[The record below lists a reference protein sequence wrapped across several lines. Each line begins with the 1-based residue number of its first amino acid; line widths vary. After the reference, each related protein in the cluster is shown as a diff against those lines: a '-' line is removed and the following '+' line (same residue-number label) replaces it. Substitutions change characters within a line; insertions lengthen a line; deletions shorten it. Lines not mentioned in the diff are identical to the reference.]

1 MVSFGSRVWFPAC
14 ILSAVL
20 AASVL
25 AGCSE
30 TSRLNARCMAGSVP
44 VCTQLGDMYATGKGV
59 ARDMA
64 RAALAYER
72 ACNGGAVDVCNTLGE
87 IVEKTGSAEGGPPR
101 AEQLF
106 QKACDGGSSPGCL
119 NLGLAAAARE
129 DKARAF
135 ALFERSCNGGWAPG
149 CHQLAVTY
157 EQGEGVTKDVAKAV
171 TLYTQAC
178 DGEHVESCVVAANL
192 FLAGDVVT
200 KDTVVAVRFYGKA
213 LQLYDDWCVAGNE
226 AGCTERDRLRTRLAI
241 ISAGQATAQPA
252 MPAVIK

>member
-1 MVSFGSRVWFPAC
+1 MVSFGSRVLFPAC
-14 ILSAVL
+14 TLFAVL

-30 TSRLNARCMAGSVP
+30 ASRLNARCMAGSVL

-59 ARDMA
+59 ARDLA
-64 RAALAYER
+64 RAELAYER
-72 ACNGGAVDVCNTLGE
+72 ACNGGVADVCNTLGE
-87 IVEKTGSAEGGPPR
+87 IVEQTGSVEGGPPR

-106 QKACDGGSSPGCL
+106 QKACDGGSSRGCL

-149 CHQLAVTY
+149 CHQLAVSY
-157 EQGEGVTKDVAKAV
+157 EQGEGVTQDVAKAV

-178 DGEHVESCVVAANL
+178 DGEYVESCIVAANL
-192 FLAGDVVT
+192 FLAGEVVT

-213 LQLYDDWCVAGNE
+213 LQLYNDWCAAGNE
-226 AGCTERDRLRTRLAI
+226 ADCTERERLRTRLAI